1 MRFTFIAALAAATL
15 LSGCSKKTAP
25 APEASAATEADT
37 KAAPAASQ
45 ENPMIAAA
53 LEDLNR
59 KLEQQQYDAAVGALL
74 SMQQMPKSD
83 TQEAQFRARL
93 RDTEGALL
101 KRAQQGDVAA
111 QQSAQMLGRMITG
124 R

>member
-1 MRFTFIAALAAATL
+1 MRIAFIALFAAATL
-15 LSGCSKKTAP
+15 MSGCSKKTAP
-25 APEASAATEADT
+25 APEASAATEVDT
-37 KAAPAASQ
+37 KAAPATSQ

-53 LEDLNR
+53 LDDVNR
-59 KLEQQQYDAAVGALL
+59 KIQQQQYDAAVGALVT
-74 SMQQMPKSD
+74 MQQMPKSE

-101 KRAQQGDVAA
+101 KKAQQGDVAA